1 MEEVQAI
8 SKELIKPSSPT
19 PHHLRHYKLSFLDQ
33 ISVPIFMPLVLFYPR
48 EINTNN
54 KERCDL
60 IKKSL
65 SEALT
70 HFYPLAGRVIDNMY
84 IDCNDEGAHFV
95 EACAKCTLSDI
106 LQNPN
111 PSDLNKLL
119 PYELDHVNDL
129 AAVFQVTFFECGG
142 MAIGFGMSHKV
153 GDALSFFMFLNSWA
167 AIARGDNS
175 VSVPCFNS
183 ALLFPPKNI
192 SGFQPRTGIMKDNI
206 VTKRFVFVAST
217 IAALR
222 AKYSDDSSSKSP
234 RRPTRVEALS
244 AFIWSR
250 FMATTKP
257 EAHSSDKI
265 YTVLHAVN
273 LRPRMNPPL
282 QELYF
287 GNISRIAVA
296 VANMEAKENKSY
308 GIVSQMRDAIRN
320 VNLDYVM
327 KLQERDGHLNFMK
340 YRAEKVMKGE
350 VVSFSFTSL
359 CRFPI
364 YEADFGWGKPVWV
377 SSASLTF
384 KNLVVFLD
392 TKEEDGI
399 EAWINLKQ
407 EDMAKFEADKELLAH
422 VSPNPNMKISSF

>member
-119 PYELDHVNDL
+119 PYELDHVKDL

-142 MAIGFGMSHKV
+142 MAIGFGMSHK
-153 GDALSFFMFLNSWA
+153 
-167 AIARGDNS
+167 
-175 VSVPCFNS
+175 
-183 ALLFPPKNI
+183 
-192 SGFQPRTGIMKDNI
+192 PRTGIMKDNI
-206 VTKRFVFVAST
+206 VTKRFVFDAST

-222 AKYSDDSSSKSP
+222 AKYSDDSSSRSP

-250 FMATTKP
+250 FMATTEP
-257 EAHSSDKI
+257 EALSSDKI

-296 VANMEAKENKSY
+296 VANVEAKENKNY

-320 VNLDYVM
+320 VNLDYV
-327 KLQERDGHLNFMK
+327 KKIQEGDGHLNFMK

-377 SSASLTF
+377 GSASLTF

-399 EAWINLKQ
+399 EVWINLKQ

-422 VSPNPNMKISSF
+422 ISPTPNMKISSF